1 MDVDDKHR
9 DDDGEGDED
18 HDEEEVLSNQR
29 DHLGDKYI
37 NNITPLKSTPI
48 TDSHCRANLN
58 RTGLPFSCHMVIS
71 STVPTTMADPV
82 VQLNLA
88 K

>member
-1 MDVDDKHR
+1 MHVDDKHR

-37 NNITPLKSTPI
+37 NNMLMI
-48 TDSHCRANLN
+48 SHL
-58 RTGLPFSCHMVIS
+58 
-71 STVPTTMADPV
+71 
-82 VQLNLA
+82 
-88 K
+88 